1 MTSSPRLITLA
12 SRISAVG
19 HPLVT
24 SSLFILVVCLR
35 SVPWP
40 DAFLLAF
47 SVLAAINLP
56 VAVFT
61 WIQIRRKKYSDFD
74 VSDRRSRNGFYLFL
88 LGVLGIAVL
97 ILILTGQPSD
107 LTRGVGGFTLLMAVS
122 AILNF
127 RMKVSM
133 HTGISFYFGVILTG
147 WSWGAGIGFLVFAG
161 LVGLSRR
168 ITGRHTGA
176 EILLGMAL
184 GIAAGVGIL
193 LN

>member
-1 MTSSPRLITLA
+1 MTPSPRLTALA
-12 SRISAVG
+12 TRISAAG
-19 HPLVT
+19 HPLIT
-24 SSLFILVVCLR
+24 SSLFILVVSVR
-35 SVPWP
+35 SLPWP
-40 DAFLLAF
+40 DALWLTVLL
-47 SVLAAINLP
+47 LAAINLP

-97 ILILTGQPSD
+97 SLILTGQPSD
-107 LTRGVGGFTLLMAVS
+107 LIRGVGGFTLLMAVS

-127 RMKVSM
+127 WMKVSM
-133 HTGISFYFGVILTG
+133 HTGISVYFGVILTG
-147 WSWGAGIGFLVFAG
+147 WSWGAGIGFLVFAI

-184 GIAAGVGIL
+184 GIAAGAGFL
-193 LN
+193 LS